1 MLDKKIKRK
10 ETKMSTTPTNLD
22 PFEGISGAIKASDIP
37 LDGRFKIAIQG
48 RPKTG
53 KSKFAVTI
61 PGSKIVYDFDG
72 RAMSIAGT
80 SDCLV
85 RTLKDTQANPTACTQ
100 IETDLSN
107 FKYRK
112 TKGLP
117 IPENY
122 IFDTVS
128 NFIEN
133 GIKFAY
139 LKENPKDGRSLTL
152 AGSLRVQIGISFD
165 RINVTTRYLDYLLTE
180 FSQLG
185 NVIFV
190 FHERDEKDK
199 AESKPNDPRYTGL
212 VTVEPQFAANIL
224 TFFNEVFRMQVTGSG
239 VANSPAKYEVYCKPT
254 NECTASTTLLIDTVE
269 IPNLADM
276 IAKSKARK
284 IQQVSGVKV

>member
-1 MLDKKIKRK
+1 
-10 ETKMSTTPTNLD
+10 MSTTPSPQLSD
-22 PFEGISGAIKASDIP
+22 PFEGISGAVKATEVP

-48 RPKTG
+48 KPKTG

-61 PGSKIVYDFDG
+61 PGSKVVYDFDD
-72 RAMSIAGT
+72 RALSIAGT
-80 SDCLV
+80 PDTLIK
-85 RTLKDTQANPTACTQ
+85 TLKDTESNPKACDA
-100 IETDLSN
+100 IEQDLSN

-112 TKGLP
+112 LKGLP

-139 LKENPKDGRSLTL
+139 LKENPKDGRKLTL

-199 AESKPNDPRYTGL
+199 AESKPNDPKYTGL
-212 VTVEPQFAANIL
+212 VTIEPQFAANIL

-239 VANSPAKYEVYCKPT
+239 VANSPARYEVFCKPN
-254 NECTASTTLLIDTVE
+254 NEVTASTTLLVDAVE
-269 IPNLADM
+269 VPNLADM

-284 IQQVSGVKV
+284 IELASKK

>member
-1 MLDKKIKRK
+1 
-10 ETKMSTTPTNLD
+10 MSTTPAAPLN
-22 PFEGISGAIKASDIP
+22 PFEGVANAVDAKAIP
-37 LDGRFKIAIQG
+37 LDGKFKIAIQG

-53 KSKFAVTI
+53 KSKFAVTM

-72 RAMSIAGT
+72 RALSIAGT
-80 SDCLV
+80 PNCLV
-85 RTLKDTQANPTACTQ
+85 KTVKDTESNPTACTE

-117 IPENY
+117 IPDTY

-139 LKENPKDGRSLTL
+139 LKENPKDGRSLRL
-152 AGSLRVQIGISFD
+152 AGALKVQIGISFD

-190 FHERDEKDK
+190 FHEKDEKDK

-212 VTVEPQFAANIL
+212 STIEPQFAANIL

-239 VANSPAKYEVYCKPT
+239 VANSPAKYEVFCKPN
-254 NECTASTTLLIDTVE
+254 NECTASTTLLIDAVE
-269 IPNLADM
+269 VPNLADM

-284 IQQVSGVKV
+284 IEQASK

>member
-1 MLDKKIKRK
+1 
-10 ETKMSTTPTNLD
+10 MSTVGTPQLTQQPRND
-22 PFEGISGAIKASDIP
+22 PFEGISGGVKASDIS
-37 LDGRFKIAIQG
+37 LDGHYKIAIQG

-53 KSKFAVTI
+53 KSRFAVTI
-61 PGSKIVYDFDG
+61 PGSKMVYDFDD
-72 RAMSIAGT
+72 RAMSIQGT
-80 SDCLV
+80 PNTMIK
-85 RTLKDTQANPTACTQ
+85 TLKDTLTNPTAVQT

-112 TKGLP
+112 IKGLP

-133 GIKFAY
+133 GIKYAY
-139 LKENPKDGRSLTL
+139 LKENPKDGRALRVAGALT
-152 AGSLRVQIGISFD
+152 VQIGISFD

-180 FSQLG
+180 FAALG

-199 AESKPNDPRYTGL
+199 AESKPNDPKYTGL
-212 VTVEPQFAANIL
+212 VTIEPQFASNIL

-239 VANSPAKYEVYCKPT
+239 VANTPARYEVYCKPT
-254 NECTASTTLLIDTVE
+254 NEVTASTTLLVDAVE
-269 IPNLADM
+269 VPDLAQM
-276 IAKSKARK
+276 IAKSKQRK
-284 IQQVSGVKV
+284 LEEGLKNGNSR